1 MSNRTGAFF
10 IVLLLGGCGG
20 GGGGDQP
27 APGPTPNPQQ
37 NPPPGASVDVRG
49 TVQKGPFLVGSTVLI
64 NRLDNMGRSTSSTIV
79 SQVEDSIGSFDF
91 VSNEPGPVQIVA
103 SGYYFSELTG
113 QPSGGTLTLRA
124 LYQLTNQPNQTA
136 HVNMLTH
143 LINDRALQLISA
155 SGRGFNDAIA
165 QAESELLV
173 AFQRALPVTG
183 VATFSGLNLYN
194 TSTTSTTAGAPVG
207 SAYLLALSTAFYEYA
222 ATKAAEFGTTTD
234 AELTL
239 ILNTLSADL
248 AADGDIDRP
257 GFVDEFIRAV
267 RSLSPAVIADNL
279 RSRSLVDYPH
289 GLGVPDISVFLNLC
303 AGDAECPW
311 RAGAP
316 MPLKVAEAASAV
328 LNGKV
333 YLFGGVFPRKP
344 GEPIGPLD
352 HLVDVY
358 QYDVASNEWSK
369 KAPMPFGFGFSGS
382 PAHTI
387 GDRIFVPVLWGQQL
401 GAYVPDGPRNELVEY
416 TPATDQWRTRAPRP
430 TYRWRSASSVVN
442 GKLYVLGGAGFID
455 DGPREP
461 NKPSSLKSHVEI
473 YDPASDSWTT
483 GQAAPMPFS
492 ANNES
497 CVHGDSIYIFG
508 PETDA
513 GLSGLVLK
521 YDTAANTWSAT
532 APMREPYRRGASCT
546 AVDGAFYIVGGRG
559 SVAEMDVVERYDP
572 LHQSWTSPTRLPTRR
587 AYGLAAVLGPEI
599 VFVGGYGRPP
609 GSSGGSVLLDLV
621 EIVDTEIL

>member
-1 MSNRTGAFF
+1 MSNRTAALVT
-10 IVLLLGGCGG
+10 VLLLAGCGG

-27 APGPTPNPQQ
+27 AAARNPQQ
-37 NPPPGASVDVRG
+37 SPPPSAVVDVRG

-124 LYQLTNQPNQTA
+124 LYQLTNQPGQIA

-155 SGRGFNDAIA
+155 SGRSFNDAIA
-165 QAESELLV
+165 QAESELLL

-183 VATFSGLNLYN
+183 VAMFSGLNLYN
-194 TSTTSTTAGAPVG
+194 TSTTAAAPVG
-207 SAYLLALSTAFYEYA
+207 SVYLLALSTAFYEYV

-267 RSLSPAVIADNL
+267 RSLSPEAITDNL
-279 RSRSLVDYPH
+279 RSRSLVDYPQ
-289 GLGVPDISVFLNLC
+289 GLGVPDISMFLNLC

-316 MPLKVAEAASAV
+316 MPLKVAQPASAV

-333 YLFGGVFPRKP
+333 YVFGGVFPLQP
-344 GEPIGPLD
+344 GQPIGPPD
-352 HLVDVY
+352 YSMDVY
-358 QYDVASNEWSK
+358 EYDVARNEWSK

-382 PAHTI
+382 PAHAI
-387 GDRIFVPVLWGQQL
+387 GDKIFIPVLWGT
-401 GAYVPDGPRNELVEY
+401 DGFRNELLEY
-416 TPATDQWRTRAPRP
+416 TPATDQWRTRTPRP
-430 TYRWRSASSVVN
+430 TYRWRAASAAVN
-442 GKLYVLGGAGFID
+442 GKLYITGGTGTID
-455 DGPREP
+455 DGPWGP
-461 NKPSSLKSHVEI
+461 NKPWSLKSHVEI
-473 YDPASDSWTT
+473 YDPVSNSWTT
-483 GQAAPMPFS
+483 GQAAPMPFD

-497 CVHGDSIYIFG
+497 CVHGDSIYVFG
-508 PETDA
+508 PETDGV

-532 APMREPYRRGASCT
+532 APMREPYRRGASC
-546 AVDGAFYIVGGRG
+546 AAIDGAFYIAGGEIG
-559 SVAEMDVVERYDP
+559 FGTGVLDLVERYDS
-572 LHQSWTSPTRLPTRR
+572 LQQSWASPTRLPTRR
-587 AYGLAAVLGPEI
+587 MNALAEVVGSEI
-599 VFVGGYGRPP
+599 VFLGGQDRP
-609 GSSGGSVLLDLV
+609 SYLTDLV
-621 EIVDTEIL
+621 EIVDAEIL